1 MKLVKVEP
9 STDGKTKLTAT
20 FEDNGKTRTVKFGIK
35 GSNSYIDGAEKEV
48 RDAYRKR
55 HAKDILNPDPTTKG
69 NLSYWITWG
78 ESQSLAQNVKAYKQ
92 KFNV

>member
-9 STDGKTKLTAT
+9 SDDGKTKLMAT
-20 FEDNGKTRTVKFGIK
+20 FDENGKIRVVRFGVK
-35 GSNSYIDGAEKEV
+35 GSNSYIDGASKEV
-48 RDAYRKR
+48 REAYRKR
-55 HAKDILNPDPTTKG
+55 HAKDIMNPDPTTKG

>member
-1 MKLVKVEP
+1 LKLVKVEP

-20 FEDNGKTRTVKFGIK
+20 FEDNGKNRIVKFGIK